1 MNGLERAVFD
11 CNVYFQALIAP
22 DGPAGQTLRAAEMR
36 RFALYASHVVLDEF
50 QNVCARPKLA
60 SRFKLSTEQIE
71 SFVELI
77 QSIAI
82 VLDNVPHVFDYPRD
96 PDDEHYID
104 LAVAADASL
113 IVTRDKD
120 LLVLQDVTTSDGER
134 FQQRFPG
141 ISILTPTELL
151 SRLNP

>member
-1 MNGLERAVFD
+1 
-11 CNVYFQALIAP
+11 
-22 DGPAGQTLRAAEMR
+22 MR
-36 RFALYASHVVLDEF
+36 RFTLYASHVVLDEF
-50 QNVCARPKLA
+50 QNVCRQPKLA

-71 SFVELI
+71 SFVEHI
-77 QSIAI
+77 QSLAV

-120 LLVLQDVTTSDGER
+120 LLVLQDVTHSDGKR
-134 FQQRFPG
+134 FQQLFCPEFRSSPQRTF
-141 ISILTPTELL
+141 SLASLL
-151 SRLNP
+151 E